1 MARDGL
7 WMTVSAEQLS
17 DFSTLHKARALWA
30 KHELDSALD
39 AFDMALRERPGN
51 LRAILEA
58 ARAFG
63 GRHEIARAET
73 LLEKASRLGGDDRR
87 VSPVI
92 AQSYARIFRQQRA
105 IELLEKQE
113 QVPPAIRAELAVLYE
128 QSGRLEDA
136 LAAIEACIRDA
147 PSAPEPKLVCGR
159 ILRRKGQLQ
168 DAETIFS
175 SLAKDDL
182 DVRIQAEAWAEL
194 CYIRDAEGDYEAAA
208 QAIGQ
213 AHTLVLGLPL
223 TRQLIARARANN
235 AALGRL
241 SERLTRRSIESWRS
255 AAFEPGPRCSGIA
268 HLIGFPRSGTTLL
281 ERSLDAH
288 PGLVASPERV
298 VFSRDI
304 FPRLCKAGGGALT
317 VETLN
322 AIPRDTI
329 ARERTRYID
338 YMEAALG
345 EPLSGRVHLDKNP
358 NHTSLLPGLL
368 RLFGESRFIVAQR
381 DPRDVIV
388 SCVLR
393 MFRLTET
400 SAMLLS
406 WETACEM
413 YRFEMETWLRYRDLL
428 DADTWVEVRYEDVV
442 ADFEQQARRSL
453 EAVGLSWDERIR
465 DYRTQIIDKHVNS
478 PTHSEVRRP
487 IHTDSIG
494 RWRHYRQHLEPHM
507 HRLEPMIKAFGYD

>member
-1 MARDGL
+1 MV
-7 WMTVSAEQLS
+7 T
-17 DFSTLHKARALWA
+17 
-30 KHELDSALD
+30 
-39 AFDMALRERPGN
+39 
-51 LRAILEA
+51 
-58 ARAFG
+58 
-63 GRHEIARAET
+63 
-73 LLEKASRLGGDDRR
+73 
-87 VSPVI
+87 
-92 AQSYARIFRQQRA
+92 
-105 IELLEKQE
+105 
-113 QVPPAIRAELAVLYE
+113 
-128 QSGRLEDA
+128 
-136 LAAIEACIRDA
+136 
-147 PSAPEPKLVCGR
+147 
-159 ILRRKGQLQ
+159 
-168 DAETIFS
+168 
-175 SLAKDDL
+175 
-182 DVRIQAEAWAEL
+182 
-194 CYIRDAEGDYEAAA
+194 
-208 QAIGQ
+208 
-213 AHTLVLGLPL
+213 
-223 TRQLIARARANN
+223 
-235 AALGRL
+235 
-241 SERLTRRSIESWRS
+241 
-255 AAFEPGPRCSGIA
+255 
-268 HLIGFPRSGTTLL
+268 
-281 ERSLDAH
+281 
-288 PGLVASPERV
+288 VASPERV

-304 FPRLCKAGGGALT
+304 FPRLCKAGGGALS

-322 AIPRDTI
+322 AIPRDAI

-368 RLFGESRFIVAQR
+368 RLFEESRFIVALR

-442 ADFEQQARRSL
+442 ADFEQQACRSL

-465 DYRTQIIDKHVNS
+465 DYRTQIINKHVNS

-494 RWRHYRQHLEPHM
+494 LMLLTLPIILPVVRETGMDLVWFGIVVIKLLEIGLITPPVG
-507 HRLEPMIKAFGYD
+507 LNVYVIKGALGNLVTLQNIFRGVLWFIAMDIVALAIIVLYPPLSLWLPGLMR